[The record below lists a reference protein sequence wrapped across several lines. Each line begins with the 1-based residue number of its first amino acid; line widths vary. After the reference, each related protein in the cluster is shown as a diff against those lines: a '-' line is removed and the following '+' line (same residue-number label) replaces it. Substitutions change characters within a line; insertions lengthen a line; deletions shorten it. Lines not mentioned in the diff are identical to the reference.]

1 MEIKVLWLDDEFDSE
16 HTNQRLSEWKSI
28 LD

>member
-1 MEIKVLWLDDEFDSE
+1 MEIKVYGLMMSLIQKHS
-16 HTNQRLSEWKSI
+16 NQRLSEWKSI